1 MRREADQ
8 HAKSSAEHASMIKNL
23 KRDVVEL
30 QKKVELER
38 AECKAKE
45 THVIALQ
52 EKLKRRKNGR
62 PTFVISLMNDFW
74 ACQLRWIAYQNAEQQ
89 DTTGRVA
96 ELTQSNKALELQL
109 AERDAQLKVR
119 VPVRFGILSAS

>member
-1 MRREADQ
+1 
-8 HAKSSAEHASMIKNL
+8 MIKNL

-38 AECKAKE
+38 AECKA
-45 THVIALQ
+45 
-52 EKLKRRKNGR
+52 N
-62 PTFVISLMNDFW
+62 FW

-119 VPVRFGILSAS
+119 VPVRFGILSTS